1 MFFLA
6 LRSGD
11 GSTPRA
17 GGGEREREREVQREK
32 KETERERRREKR
44 EERSGKIGR
53 AHRGLQRERERVEG
67 PAHATVGC

>member
-32 KETERERRREKR
+32 KETEREKKREERREKR
-44 EERSGKIGR
+44 KEFGR